1 MKRIIALFLLIGFC
15 LSACSR
21 VGKADSMDLLS
32 ALEERDIDVLLD
44 EVVSGADTRTESG
57 YVGAVR
63 LSFCSDTSGKV
74 ERITLTCL
82 NASDP
87 VFLRLSQTLAEIY
100 CGVSAEL
107 FSRLWQTLTADA
119 ETGGVQQCRTE
130 QYLFTYSADA
140 MGAVFVI
147 DDQLLHPTEPPSVT
161 VRATVPLLKESESA
175 PR

>member
-21 VGKADSMDLLS
+21 VGKADSTDLLS

-44 EVVSGADTRTESG
+44 EVVSGADTRIESG

-63 LSFCSDTSGKV
+63 LSVGSDLSGKV

-82 NASDP
+82 DASDP
-87 VFLRLSQTLAEIY
+87 DFLRLSQAVTEIL
-100 CGVSAEL
+100 CGVSTE
-107 FSRLWQTLTADA
+107 FFHQLWQTLTTAA